1 MIPKDVED
9 ISEKPLEHADNSQR
23 PSSILPIIV
32 CTCAFILSA
41 LISVVPLSRM
51 SPIAVH
57 IPLSTRLTWLG
68 GWWPI
73 DLGLSNNLL
82 TSRLVTLRS
91 EVLLCTALAF
101 TAYTLCALLIWVW
114 HQPGQR
120 HHRRTLLL
128 IWLGTVVVGC
138 IFLFTPSM
146 PSHDIFSYASYG
158 RLMVVYHANPY
169 FIPPSTYPHD
179 PVFLYNDW
187 SHTIAVYGPLSLT
200 AFSLLAQVTGTNI
213 PLIILAFRLFTLS
226 AHLLN
231 TLLVTTILRTKGC
244 SPRTVA
250 LGTLLYAWNPLVL
263 LEGCLSGHID
273 VFMMTFLL
281 LGILLYVRREQQ
293 RPLRPRDYLPPL
305 ILFTLATL
313 VRLLVAPLIM
323 LFIITLARNALPPAP
338 STGQQMGTR
347 HWRSA
352 LLTTLLA
359 CSISGLVALVGYAPL
374 WFGHSVSDIL
384 HSFALQP
391 ATSYAE
397 NSFLRTILEWNKT
410 HHLPVH
416 TFSHFLIYQLSLHS
430 TWNLINFVVVLAT
443 FAAATFWVWR
453 VPTMNTITLTTIA
466 VLGAL
471 LIVTP
476 WFYPWYVI
484 WLVGLAA
491 VCLPIRHDRLG
502 RSLVAFSLA
511 FSASGLISYYI
522 PLFDWLHLSSFEP
535 LTTFA
540 LPLLA
545 FFIFLLHW
553 PSGASSAPSV
563 PTRSFV
569 AASLCHAKPRRGSS
583 RFSSR

>member
-1 MIPKDVED
+1 MIQKDVED
-9 ISEKPLEHADNSQR
+9 ISEKPPEHADNSQR

-32 CTCAFILSA
+32 CTCAFILCV
-41 LISVVPLSRM
+41 LISAVPLSRM
-51 SPIAVH
+51 SPVAVR

-91 EVLLCTALAF
+91 EVLLCAALAF
-101 TAYTLCALLIWVW
+101 TAYTLCALLIWLW

-120 HHRRTLLL
+120 QHHRTLLL

-138 IFLFTPSM
+138 IFLFTPSL
-146 PSHDIFSYASYG
+146 PSHDIFSYANYG
-158 RLMVVYHANPY
+158 RLIVVYHANPY

-179 PVFLYNDW
+179 PVYRYNDW
-187 SHTIAVYGPLSLT
+187 SHTIAVYGTFSLA
-200 AFSLLAQVTGTNI
+200 AFSLFAQVAGANI
-213 PLIILAFRLFTLS
+213 PLIILNFRLFALS

-231 TLLVTTILRTKGC
+231 ALLVTTILRTKGC

-281 LGILLYVRREQQ
+281 LGILLYVRREQ
-293 RPLRPRDYLPPL
+293 RWPLRPRNYFPPL
-305 ILFTLATL
+305 ILFTLAAL
-313 VRLLVAPLIM
+313 VRLLAAPLIV
-323 LFIITLARNALPPAP
+323 LFIIALARNALLPAP
-338 STGQQMGTR
+338 STVQQRGTR

-352 LLTTLLA
+352 LFTTLLA
-359 CSISGLVALVGYAPL
+359 CSISGLVALVGYAPF

-391 ATSYAE
+391 ATTYAE

-416 TFSHFLIYQLSLHS
+416 TFSHFLMYRLSLHS
-430 TWNLINFVVVLAT
+430 TWNLINVVAVLVT
-443 FAAATFWVWR
+443 FAAATVWVWR
-453 VPTMNTITLTTIA
+453 VPTMDTMTRAMIV
-466 VLGAL
+466 VLGTL
-471 LIVTP
+471 FVVTP
-476 WFYPWYVI
+476 WFYPWYVT

-491 VCLPIRHDRLG
+491 VCLPIRYDRLG
-502 RSLVAFSLA
+502 RPLVAFSLA
-511 FSASGLISYYI
+511 FSASGLIPYYI
-522 PLFDWLHLSSFEP
+522 PLFDWLHLSGFES
-535 LTTFA
+535 LTMIG

-545 FFIFLLHW
+545 FLMFLLRW
-553 PSGASSAPSV
+553 PPGA
-563 PTRSFV
+563 F
-569 AASLCHAKPRRGSS
+569 
-583 RFSSR
+583 